1 MLSTNEAVLLEGRD
15 LSAALCLRGVC
26 SIDVVNGSSSPTA
39 ATEMADEDVSS
50 SAGSAWKFLQ
60 RMYLKWPF
68 SFLHAGET
76 EAKESQMH
84 SCVFKSLYSMSLQ

>member
-26 SIDVVNGSSSPTA
+26 SIDLVNGSNSPTA
-39 ATEMADEDVSS
+39 ATANEDVSS
-50 SAGSAWKFLQ
+50 SARPVWKFLQ
-60 RMYLKWPF
+60 RMCLKWPF
-68 SFLHAGET
+68 SFLHAGQT

-84 SCVFKSLYSMSLQ
+84 SCFFKLLYSMSLQ